1 MRTRFTSLGIA
12 CLSLILA
19 LGCGSKP
26 PADQGSTGGSAG
38 SGAAPSTA
46 ASQPSK
52 PGIMDRLM
60 AKPITVPAG
69 TEITVKLG
77 QAVGSKISN
86 SGDTFSATV
95 AEPVSVEGKVVIPEG
110 SEASGTVVDAK
121 SRGRFKGEA
130 RLQLVLDSV
139 TVGGTSYKL
148 ETASVNRTMK
158 GKGKRTAGFIGGGA
172 AAGAIIGALAGGGK
186 GAAIGAAAGAGAG
199 TAGAAFTG
207 NKDIVFPAESA
218 LSFGLL
224 QPVEIKQ

>member
-1 MRTRFTSLGIA
+1 MRTRLTGLGIA
-12 CLSLILA
+12 CLSVILA

-26 PADQGSTGGSAG
+26 PADQSSAG
-38 SGAAPSTA
+38 EAGGKGATGTTA
-46 ASQPSK
+46 NTSSK
-52 PGIMDRLM
+52 PGILDRMM

-69 TEITVKLG
+69 TVITVKLG

-86 SGDTFSATV
+86 SGDTFTATV

-110 SEASGTVVDAK
+110 SEATGTVVEAVP
-121 SRGRFKGEA
+121 RGRFKGA
-130 RLQLVLDSV
+130 AKLQLVLDSV
-139 TVGGTSYKL
+139 SVGGSSYKI
-148 ETASVNRTMK
+148 ETESVTRTMK

-207 NKDIVFPAESA
+207 NKDISFPAESA